1 MAETQFDRER
11 MLLGDEA
18 MQVLAA
24 SHVAVFGVG
33 GVGSFA
39 AEALARAGVGAITLV
54 DHDTVSL
61 TNLNRQLIA
70 LHSTIGMRKTDVMA
84 SRILDINPAC
94 RVTNLPVFYEPECRE
109 DFFSR
114 GFDYIADCIDST
126 RSKLD
131 LIETAI
137 TRGEFCKLIAGYIE
151 AKTGKTIAEYC
162 RVQKAETAEFDDV
175 KNSEDHI
182 LGIASLGI
190 ITGFPDNTFR
200 PDALITRQDAA
211 IILARLAAAMGAAV
225 ETGSLQFSDAAD
237 ISDYAKPGVAY
248 AASLGIMN
256 GNANGSFAP
265 RRMITREQAVVTVM
279 NAWRKLS

>member
-61 TNLNRQLIA
+61 TNLNRQLVA

-137 TRGEFCKLIAGYIE
+137 RRGVPIISSMGTGNRLDPSKFRITDLS
-151 AKTGKTIAEYC
+151 KTSGKGHAPGASPARHQPPHRAC
-162 RVQKAETAEFDDV
+162 QRR
-175 KNSEDHI
+175 
-182 LGIASLGI
+182 ASLKAPQAPRSAGRNAHAAWLR
-190 ITGFPDNTFR
+190 F
-200 PDALITRQDAA
+200 LDAA
-211 IILARLAAAMGAAV
+211 VCGHDDRRLHRPPAACARAGASCPKRIKTASP
-225 ETGSLQFSDAAD
+225 GKA
-237 ISDYAKPGVAY
+237 ISNRFVRGGLLCGRQNLPCGRC
-248 AASLGIMN
+248 
-256 GNANGSFAP
+256 F
-265 RRMITREQAVVTVM
+265 
-279 NAWRKLS
+279 

>member
-70 LHSTIGMRKTDVMA
+70 LHSTLGMRKTDVMA

-137 TRGEFCKLIAGYIE
+137 RRGVPIISSMGTGNRLDPSKFRITDLSKTSGCPLAKVMRRELRKRGIKKLKVVYSTEPPIEPKETEELSCKNHCVCPPGTARKCTVRRQIPGSTAFVPSVAGLIIAGEVVKDLI
-151 AKTGKTIAEYC
+151 K
-162 RVQKAETAEFDDV
+162 DV
-175 KNSEDHI
+175 
-182 LGIASLGI
+182 
-190 ITGFPDNTFR
+190 R
-200 PDALITRQDAA
+200 
-211 IILARLAAAMGAAV
+211 
-225 ETGSLQFSDAAD
+225 
-237 ISDYAKPGVAY
+237 
-248 AASLGIMN
+248 
-256 GNANGSFAP
+256 
-265 RRMITREQAVVTVM
+265 
-279 NAWRKLS
+279 

>member
-39 AEALARAGVGAITLV
+39 AEALARAGVGAITLI
-54 DHDTVSL
+54 DHDAVSL
-61 TNLNRQLIA
+61 TNLNRQLVA
-70 LHSTIGMRKTDVMA
+70 LHSTLGMRKTDVMA

-137 TRGEFCKLIAGYIE
+137 RRGVPIISSMGTGNRLDPSKFRITDLSKTSGCPLAKVMRRELRKRGIKKLKVVYSTEPPIEPKETEELSCKNHCVCPPGTARKCTVRRQIPGSTAFVPSVAGLIIAGEVVKDLI
-151 AKTGKTIAEYC
+151 K
-162 RVQKAETAEFDDV
+162 DV
-175 KNSEDHI
+175 
-182 LGIASLGI
+182 
-190 ITGFPDNTFR
+190 R
-200 PDALITRQDAA
+200 
-211 IILARLAAAMGAAV
+211 
-225 ETGSLQFSDAAD
+225 
-237 ISDYAKPGVAY
+237 
-248 AASLGIMN
+248 
-256 GNANGSFAP
+256 
-265 RRMITREQAVVTVM
+265 
-279 NAWRKLS
+279 

>member
-1 MAETQFDRER
+1 METQFDRER

-18 MQVLAA
+18 LEVLSA

-54 DHDTVSL
+54 DHDEVSL

-70 LHSTIGMRKTDVMA
+70 LHSTIGQRKTDVMA
-84 SRILDINPAC
+84 ARIRDINPNC
-94 RVTNLPVFYEPECRE
+94 RVTALPVFYEPENRE

-137 TRGEFCKLIAGYIE
+137 TRGVPIISSMGTGNRLDPSKFRITDISKTSGCPLAKVMRHELRLRGINHHTVLSSEELPLKPRRLPGHADEKRTPPGSVSWTPPCAGMMIAGCIVQKLIERAQ
-151 AKTGKTIAEYC
+151 IAED
-162 RVQKAETAEFDDV
+162 E
-175 KNSEDHI
+175 
-182 LGIASLGI
+182 
-190 ITGFPDNTFR
+190 
-200 PDALITRQDAA
+200 
-211 IILARLAAAMGAAV
+211 
-225 ETGSLQFSDAAD
+225 
-237 ISDYAKPGVAY
+237 
-248 AASLGIMN
+248 
-256 GNANGSFAP
+256 
-265 RRMITREQAVVTVM
+265 
-279 NAWRKLS
+279 